1 MYDLGII
8 GGEAY
13 INGQFT
19 KVNLY
24 IQDGKISKIDC
35 ALNKCLKTYDVSGKK
50 VLPGIIDPH
59 VHFDLRGNNFVSSDD
74 FRSGSISAAY
84 GGITTILDFLDP
96 ICQGSALEKALIA
109 RKECAKECVIDYG
122 FHVTIKNPKLE
133 VEAIVSEM
141 KRLGLHRVKLFTTYS
156 DSGRRTYDAEIREL
170 LTYGAKED
178 LLVLAHIEA
187 DDQIRMEDTYKPS
200 DLVKS
205 RPASSETDEALKL
218 AEMVKETGGKLYMV
232 HCSSGQTVK
241 NLVESFKDIINK
253 RFFIESCP
261 HYFVFNEA
269 IVQGEKGGLFT
280 MAPPLRN
287 KADQDQLVE
296 QIDDVMTIGTDHCP
310 FMKAEKQRDF
320 LKEIPMGIGGVEHAF
335 SIMYELFGEKIID
348 KMTLNPAKIHG
359 LYPRK
364 GIIQV
369 GSDADIVIFEEK
381 QRTITNDHSRCDY
394 TVYEGFEVHTKVVST
409 LVRGEFVVKEGCFL
423 GGCGEYIKG

>member
-1 MYDLGII
+1 MTSMKKGGIRLFDLGII

-19 KVNLY
+19 RVNLY
-24 IQDGKISKIDC
+24 IQDGKISKIDST
-35 ALNKCLKTYDVSGKK
+35 LSECLRTYDASGKK

-59 VHFDLRGNNFVSSDD
+59 VHFDLRGSNFASADD

-96 ICQGSALEKALIA
+96 ISQGSALEEALIA
-109 RKECAKECVIDYG
+109 RKESAKVSVIDYG
-122 FHVTIKNPKLE
+122 FHVTIKNPKSE

-156 DSGRRTYDAEIREL
+156 DSGRRTYDTEIREL

-200 DLVKS
+200 DLGKS
-205 RPASSETDEALKL
+205 RPASSETDEAVKL
-218 AEMVKETGGKLYMV
+218 AEMVKEIGGKLYMV

-241 NLVESFKDIINK
+241 NLMEGFKDIINK
-253 RFFIESCP
+253 LFFIESCP

-269 IVQGEKGGLFT
+269 VWQREKGCLFT
-280 MAPPLRN
+280 MAPPLRS
-287 KADQDQLVE
+287 KEDQNLLVE

-310 FMKAEKQRDF
+310 FMKAEKQRAF
-320 LKEIPMGIGGVEHAF
+320 LKEIPMG
-335 SIMYELFGEKIID
+335 
-348 KMTLNPAKIHG
+348 
-359 LYPRK
+359 
-364 GIIQV
+364 
-369 GSDADIVIFEEK
+369 
-381 QRTITNDHSRCDY
+381 
-394 TVYEGFEVHTKVVST
+394 
-409 LVRGEFVVKEGCFL
+409 
-423 GGCGEYIKG
+423 